1 MNPHVELKHDLATTL
16 PWLVSPA
23 RLVDFPQLVAEV
35 VNAPLGEELNISIGQ
50 LHKTLAMPGHAMAYS
65 GHQFGQFVPLLGDG
79 RAVLLGELEVDGRLF
94 DLHVKG
100 SGRTVFSR
108 GGDGLAPLGPMLRE
122 FLLSE
127 ALHGLGVATSRSL
140 AVFQTGAQ
148 VQRRQAEPGALLVR
162 VADCHIRVGSF
173 QFAALRGVEEVAAL
187 ADYVIARYFPG
198 VDYVGL
204 LSQIVRRQA
213 VTVAK
218 WMRFGFVHGVL
229 NSDNTTI
236 SGETIDFGPCAFTDV
251 FDSAAVFSSIDTA
264 GRYRFG
270 NQPSMVGWNIARLA
284 ESLIPLIG
292 VTAAEDA
299 VREFGTQYRRAFYGE
314 LAAALGLGWDGSV
327 GVMSELIDDFLVI
340 MQAERRDITLTF
352 RQLAEQHESC
362 DFDPGWLMRWR
373 ACDPDLEQM
382 QRINP
387 VYIARNHLVEKA
399 LSDMTEFHSLWQ
411 ALRNPTIRRPGWER
425 FEQPT
430 PEDFGDYVT
439 YCGT

>member
-1 MNPHVELKHDLATTL
+1 MNPHVELKHDLATAL

-23 RLVDFPQLVAEV
+23 RLADFPQLEEV
-35 VNAPLGEELNISIGQ
+35 VVNSPLGQDLNLPIGH
-50 LHKTLAMPGHAMAYS
+50 LHKLLVMPGHAMAYS

-79 RAVLLGELEVDGRLF
+79 RAVLLGEVPVEGRLV

-140 AVFQTGAQ
+140 AVFRTGGQ

-162 VADCHIRVGSF
+162 VADSHIRVGSF

-187 ADYVIARYFPG
+187 ADYVIARHFPG
-198 VDYVGL
+198 VDYVGM

-229 NSDNTTI
+229 NSDNTTV

-251 FDSAAVFSSIDTA
+251 FDSAAVFSSIDAA

-292 VTAAEDA
+292 VTAAEEA
-299 VREFGTQYRRAFYGE
+299 VREFGPRYHQAFYGE
-314 LAAALGLGWDGSV
+314 LAAALGLRWDDSAGAV
-327 GVMSELIDDFLVI
+327 SELIDDFLVV
-340 MQAERRDITLTF
+340 MQTEGKDITLTF
-352 RQLAEQHESC
+352 RQLAEHHQSC
-362 DFDPGWLMRWR
+362 DFDPGWLRRWR
-373 ACDPDLEQM
+373 AFNPDLAQM

-387 VYIARNHLVEKA
+387 VYIARNHLVENA
-399 LSDMTEFHSLWQ
+399 LSDMAEFHKLWQ
-411 ALRNPTIRRPGWER
+411 VLRNPTVRRPGCER

-430 PEDFGDYVT
+430 PEGFGDYVT